1 MIRTILGD
9 IGAAMAIGSF
19 IFSVLVWVD
28 ILGSVV
34 R

>member
-9 IGAAMAIGSF
+9 LGAAMAITCF
-19 IFSVLVWVD
+19 IFSVLLWAD